1 MLGKTKRPPN
11 TRYVYLLKRGGGR
24 KIGRETRLYSSLTDY
39 KFSSEE
45 IQNFGKKSKNRAER
59 NDVR

>member
-1 MLGKTKRPPN
+1 MLGKDKTAPEHQVRVPSKKR
-11 TRYVYLLKRGGGR
+11 RGR

-45 IQNFGKKSKNRAER
+45 IQNFGKKSKNRA
-59 NDVR
+59 D